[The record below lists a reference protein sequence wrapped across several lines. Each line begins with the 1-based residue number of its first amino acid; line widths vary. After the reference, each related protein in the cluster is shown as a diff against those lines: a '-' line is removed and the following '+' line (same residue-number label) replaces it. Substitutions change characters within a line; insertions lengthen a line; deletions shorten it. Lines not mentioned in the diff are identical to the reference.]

1 MDFSQFQMM
10 DILFKSR
17 FAVDDRTGL
26 PISTA
31 FTLSADGLGGIQ
43 WISPLGSLSTYGA
56 LVSTTTLNN
65 LPAYLESTTKDVN
78 TLSTSISTI
87 NVSIINILSSYSVFE
102 PQISQS
108 QLNST
113 VQGLGN
119 AGYIS
124 SAQFTPVSTSVSQLQ
139 SNWLYTSTVLSSLIT
154 FSTSLRGQ
162 TESTFSTY
170 TGITL
175 VPALG
180 NLGTPAN
187 GNPGNAFVSTFTLL
201 QVVSGAST
209 FGYVTNTQVT
219 STVTGLATA
228 GYVSS
233 TQLTST
239 VNSLL
244 SSVNSR
250 VTIENTLGNVFI
262 TNSQVNFSTPAT
274 VVYFSTLY
282 LSSVNYLGTFA
293 STGTVV
299 NTADIRFSSLLF
311 PLSSFREY
319 ITSNSRM
326 FIDYYPTFIFTRLSQ
341 NATSVPILQM
351 TTTVIQ
357 GTSVAAVGSTRH
369 TATVIP
375 NLTTSPS
382 GSNGA
387 EMECYNLYTTPMRLQ
402 LDTAALSNTSTNISL
417 LHVIT
422 NGYSI
427 AGINPNAFQNSTVII
442 RTGTSNSVF
451 FTVHNPPY

>member
-17 FAVDDRTGL
+17 FALDDKTGL

-31 FTLSADGLGGIQ
+31 FTLTADGLGGIQ

-56 LVSTTTLNN
+56 LISTTTLNN
-65 LPAYLESTTKDVN
+65 LPAYLESTTTNVN

-87 NVSIINILSSYSVFE
+87 NITINNILSSYSVFE
-102 PQISQS
+102 PQVSGS
-108 QLNST
+108 QLVST
-113 VQGLGN
+113 VTGLGN

-124 SAQFTPVSTSVSQLQ
+124 SAQFTPVSTAVSALG
-139 SNWLYTSTVLSSLIT
+139 SNWGYTSTALSSLVA
-154 FSTSLRGQ
+154 FSTTLQGQ
-162 TESTFSTY
+162 TASTFSTY

-175 VPALG
+175 VPALA

-187 GNPGNAFVSTFTLL
+187 GVPGNAFVSTFTLI
-201 QVVSGAST
+201 QYVSGAST
-209 FGYVTNTQVT
+209 FGYTTGTNLV
-219 STVTGLATA
+219 STVNGLGSA
-228 GYVSS
+228 GYIST

-250 VTIENTLGNVFI
+250 ITIENTLGNVII
-262 TNSQVNFSTPAT
+262 TNSQVNFSSSANI
-274 VVYFSTLY
+274 VYLSSLY

-311 PLSSFREY
+311 PLSSFAPY
-319 ITSNSRM
+319 IISNSRM

-351 TTTVIQ
+351 TTTVVQ
-357 GTSVAAVGSTRH
+357 GTSVAAVGNTRH
-369 TATVIP
+369 TATLVP
-375 NLTTSPS
+375 NLTASLS
-382 GSNGA
+382 GSNGVFID
-387 EMECYNLYTTPMRLQ
+387 CYNMYTTPMRIQ

-427 AGINPNAFQNSTVII
+427 AGINPNALQNSTVVI
-442 RTGTSNSVF
+442 RTATSNAVF
-451 FTVHNPPY
+451 FTLHNPPY